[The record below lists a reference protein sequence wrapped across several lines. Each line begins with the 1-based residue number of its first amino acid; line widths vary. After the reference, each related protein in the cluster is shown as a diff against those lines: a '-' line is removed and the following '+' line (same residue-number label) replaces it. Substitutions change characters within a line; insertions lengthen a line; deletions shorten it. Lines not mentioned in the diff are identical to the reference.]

1 MFILSIDIFIF
12 LRHGNKVN
20 HIKIHNNG
28 EVFSL
33 SGGEKFD
40 TLVYLVEHYMAHP
53 HALKDQGGIPLPLL
67 IPIGSP
73 DPTNERWFHGQMSR
87 KEAEFLILEKG
98 RPGSYL
104 VRESQSDP
112 GNYVL
117 TVNVDDKVAEI
128 KIRFNVSYKI
138 VSFLKL
144 ICAHIII

>member
-1 MFILSIDIFIF
+1 
-12 LRHGNKVN
+12 
-20 HIKIHNNG
+20 
-28 EVFSL
+28 
-33 SGGEKFD
+33 
-40 TLVYLVEHYMAHP
+40 MAHP
-53 HALKDQGGIPLPLL
+53 SVLKDPGGIPLPLL

-87 KEAEFLILEKG
+87 KEAEFLILDKG

-128 KIRFNVSYKI
+128 KIRFNVSYKT
-138 VSFLKL
+138 VSFF
-144 ICAHIII
+144 

>member
-1 MFILSIDIFIF
+1 MC

-20 HIKIHNNG
+20 HIKIHNDG
-28 EVFSL
+28 ELFDL
-33 SGGEKFD
+33 NGGEKFA
-40 TLVYLVEHYMAHP
+40 TLTDLVEHYMTHP
-53 HALKDQGGIPLPLL
+53 HVLKEQGGIPLPLL

-73 DPTNERWFHGQMSR
+73 EPTNERWFHGQMSR
-87 KEAEFLILEKG
+87 KEAEYLTLEKG

-128 KIRFNVSYKI
+128 KIRFDVSIKI
-138 VSFLKL
+138 IFITVEINIDLNDTLKL
-144 ICAHIII
+144 